1 MRGIDDGTLTRL
13 LRWLLINEGA
23 QIEVDLSAIDAVD
36 VPFHWVV
43 LMVLLVFIVLLWW
56 SVGKRLV
63 MARMGAL
70 GPTRRG

>member
-1 MRGIDDGTLTRL
+1 VRGIDDGTLMRL
-13 LRWLLINEGA
+13 LRWLSINEGA

-43 LMVLLVFIVLLWW
+43 LMVLLWW